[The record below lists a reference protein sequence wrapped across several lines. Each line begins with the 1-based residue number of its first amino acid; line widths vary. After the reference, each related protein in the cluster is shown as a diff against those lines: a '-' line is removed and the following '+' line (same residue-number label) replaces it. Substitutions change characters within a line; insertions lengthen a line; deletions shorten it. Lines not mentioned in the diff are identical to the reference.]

1 VNFEDLVEKV
11 ESLPNVGENFG
22 SYLIDIARTGRPSS
36 AFLTLI
42 PHPDGSWTATQ
53 GDFRSKVET
62 VVGTDGA
69 PVHFPDEDA
78 ACQWAWQKIKSARS
92 GLGESAEDRAA
103 ALNDAQVM
111 YERIRKL
118 DEAQGIESPFA

>member
-1 VNFEDLVEKV
+1 MGPD
-11 ESLPNVGENFG
+11 FG
-22 SYLIDIARTGRPSS
+22 GYLIDIARTGRPSS

-42 PHPDGSWTATQ
+42 PHRDGSWTATQ

-62 VVGTDGA
+62 VIGADGA
-69 PVHFPDEDA
+69 PARFPDEDS
-78 ACQWAWQKIKSARS
+78 ACRWAWQKIQSARAN
-92 GLGESAEDRAA
+92 LGQTTADRAA
-103 ALNDAQVM
+103 ALNDTQVM